1 MLEVSDFFSK
11 MLANYIYVGDAVDL
25 PAPAIYRA
33 VVVNEGANPSDAL
46 VIIDLLALVVTAV
59 VKY

>member
-1 MLEVSDFFSK
+1 MLVHCILIEDAEDR
-11 MLANYIYVGDAVDL
+11 LAA
-25 PAPAIYRA
+25 AIYRA
-33 VVVNEGANPSDAL
+33 VVNNEAANPSDAL